1 MSAKR
6 PKGRRRTPRRPARA
20 RSLKGKRSSEA
31 DLKVWVKRFLTSY
44 LPQHRGASPH
54 TIASYGYA
62 LKRLLGFLASRGR
75 RHGKPTFHHITAE
88 NVLAFL
94 AGLEKRRGNAPTT
107 RNVRLAAVRSF
118 LRFAFLMG
126 CLGKK
131 TYERLQHIAFKRVH
145 RKVVSYLEVA
155 ELEAIYRAVHYR
167 TRDGFR
173 DLVILKLLY
182 NTGARASEIATIRI
196 SDLSLGDLRVTVTG
210 KGGKE
215 RVCGLWETTVAL
227 LRIYLASER
236 RMPRKGFEDYLL
248 ISQRRRPFT
257 RFGIYDIVRRYARK
271 AADACPSLAKKTVTP
286 HSIRHTTAVHLL
298 AAGADLNTVRDWL
311 GHAHISTTE
320 DYAHVDLRTKRQALR
335 KLQQLD
341 RELFGK
347 IAVDHG
353 MPKVDPVIRRW
364 LDWPSP

>member
-1 MSAKR
+1 MIGKH
-6 PKGRRRTPRRPARA
+6 PKRRRGEACRPARA
-20 RSLKGKRSSEA
+20 RSRKGKCSSEA
-31 DLKVWVKRFLTSY
+31 DLKVWVKRFLASY

-62 LKRLLGFLASRGR
+62 LRRLVGFLSGRGGR
-75 RHGKPTFHHITAE
+75 RESPTLHDVTAE

-94 AGLEKRRGNAPTT
+94 ARIEKRLGNGPST
-107 RNVRLAAVRSF
+107 RNVRLAAIHSF

-126 CLGKK
+126 CLDENQ
-131 TYERLQHIAFKRVH
+131 YERLKHIAFKRTH
-145 RKVVSYLEVA
+145 RRVVSYLEVA
-155 ELEAIYRAVHYR
+155 ELEAIYRAVDCR

-182 NTGARASEIATIRI
+182 NTGARASEVAAIRI
-196 SDLSLGDLRVTVTG
+196 SNISLGDLRVTVTG

-227 LRIYLASER
+227 LRIYLTSER
-236 RMPRKGFEDYLL
+236 RTPRKGFEDYLF

-257 RFGIYDIVRRYARK
+257 RFGVYDIVRRYVRK
-271 AADACPSLAKKTVTP
+271 AADACPSLAKRTVTP

-298 AAGADLNTVRDWL
+298 AAGVDFNTVRDWL

-320 DYAHVDLRTKRQALR
+320 GYAHVDLRTKRQALR

-341 RELFGK
+341 RELFENLSV
-347 IAVDHG
+347 AHG
-353 MPKVDPVIRRW
+353 MPGVDPAIRRW
-364 LDWPSP
+364 LESLSD

>member
-1 MSAKR
+1 MTDKH
-6 PKGRRRTPRRPARA
+6 PKRRRGAPRPARA
-20 RSLKGKRSSEA
+20 RSRKDKRSSKA
-31 DLKVWVKRFLTSY
+31 DLRMRVKCFLASY

-54 TIASYGYA
+54 TIAAYGYA
-62 LKRLLGFLASRGR
+62 LKRLLAFLSRR
-75 RHGKPTFHHITAE
+75 GKKRKEPTFRDITAE
-88 NVLAFL
+88 NMLAFL
-94 AGLEKRRGNAPTT
+94 TQLEKKRGNGPST
-107 RNVRLAAVRSF
+107 RNVRLAAIHSF
-118 LRFAFLMG
+118 LHFAFLMG
-126 CLGKK
+126 CLEDNQ
-131 TYERLQHIAFKRVH
+131 YERLKHIAFKRTH
-145 RKVVSYLEVA
+145 RRVVSYLEVA
-155 ELEAIYRAVHYR
+155 ELKAIYRAVDYR

-227 LRIYLASER
+227 LRVYLASER
-236 RMPRKGFEDYLL
+236 RTPRKGFEDYLF
-248 ISQRRRPFT
+248 ISQRRKPFT
-257 RFGIYDIVRRYARK
+257 RFGVYDIVRRYARK
-271 AADACPSLAKKTVTP
+271 AADACPSLPKKTVTP
-286 HSIRHTTAVHLL
+286 HTIRHTTAVHLL
-298 AAGADLNTVRDWL
+298 AAGADFNTVRDWL

-320 DYAHVDLRTKRQALR
+320 EYAHVDLRTKRQALR

-353 MPKVDPVIRRW
+353 MPKVDPAIRRW
-364 LDWPSP
+364 LDWLSD